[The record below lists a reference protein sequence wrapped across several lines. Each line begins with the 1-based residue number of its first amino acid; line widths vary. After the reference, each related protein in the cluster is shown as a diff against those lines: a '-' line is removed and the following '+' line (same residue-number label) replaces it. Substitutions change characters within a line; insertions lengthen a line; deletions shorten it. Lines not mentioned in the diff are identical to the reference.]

1 MLIRVFS
8 RGYKTFF
15 LTQGKKRRKGK
26 EIKSFSLKPEIRSR
40 VADFSGPSLQH
51 GVDAWPFNVAVGE
64 QVWKRDE
71 KEKENCRAGRFGSR
85 VNGRVEGKREGGG
98 GWGGRERGRGG
109 SRQREGRK
117 ENK

>member
-1 MLIRVFS
+1 M
-8 RGYKTFF
+8 
-15 LTQGKKRRKGK
+15 
-26 EIKSFSLKPEIRSR
+26 
-40 VADFSGPSLQH
+40 ADFSGPSLQH

-98 GWGGRERGRGG
+98 GWGGR
-109 SRQREGRK
+109 REG
-117 ENK
+117 EGG